1 MRINYEKALSV
12 VAHSNPTMASEVQA
26 CIDLFEKYAGN
37 ASIKNTVTDVL
48 HNAIIVNAEAVLAD
62 HFIAYAEQTATI

>member
-12 VAHSNPTMASEVQA
+12 VAHSNPTMASEVQT

-37 ASIKNTVTDVL
+37 TSIKNAVTDAL
-48 HNAIIVNAEAVLAD
+48 HNVIISNAESVLAD
-62 HFIAYAEQTATI
+62 HFITYSEQTATI